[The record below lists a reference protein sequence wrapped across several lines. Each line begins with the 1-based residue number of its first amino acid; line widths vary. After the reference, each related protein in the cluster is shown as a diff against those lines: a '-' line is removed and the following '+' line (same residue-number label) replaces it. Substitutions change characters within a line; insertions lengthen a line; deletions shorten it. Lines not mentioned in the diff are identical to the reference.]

1 MTIEQILDLPAKDL
15 EAISDEQ
22 YLKWFEEHGYLN
34 VVRPERV
41 VRSSPVARQQT
52 IDYAMVKKLEQLKA
66 ATGIDASHLLRKKW
80 KK

>member
-15 EAISDEQ
+15 ASISDEQ

-41 VRSSPVARQQT
+41 VHSTSRQVP
-52 IDYAMVKKLEQLKA
+52 IDFAMVKKVDQLKSL
-66 ATGIDASHLLRKKW
+66 GIDASYLLKRKGSW